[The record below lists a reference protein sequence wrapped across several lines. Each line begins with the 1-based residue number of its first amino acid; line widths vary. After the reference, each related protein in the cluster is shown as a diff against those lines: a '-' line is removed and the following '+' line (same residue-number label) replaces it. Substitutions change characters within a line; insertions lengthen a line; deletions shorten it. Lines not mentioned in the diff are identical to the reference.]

1 MKFINLTKNDK
12 LKLLKSIENSKITII
27 NKNLKELLKSKNI
40 KSLRKFQEIND
51 LFNFLYPPTQQ
62 NIYEILYDNVINNK
76 KLNEKS
82 TYDYKNFLKRMKDY
96 NGGFNPEEI
105 TKYIKNNYT
114 QASAIKVLNVI
125 VNYFQNNKEQ
135 HETFYK
141 IRHTFYKDYHNTD
154 KGLVFNNN
162 TKDDYNKI
170 IKNMNDNIYK
180 LFFVLFVNYPNL
192 RLQDYFNISL
202 NEKDDNFI
210 TKDYKKIIFNK
221 LVKSDTTKKIT
232 IDLTPEHQELFKKI
246 LTDFKYEYLHTN
258 IKLDSFKKHINRMS
272 KKLFNVKSISLF
284 RRLAYQENK
293 EQYKQLQN
301 ISHNQNHTI
310 QNSINYYV

>member
-1 MKFINLTKNDK
+1 MKFINLSKNDK
-12 LKLLKSIENSKITII
+12 LKLLKSNENSKITII

-40 KSLRKFQEIND
+40 KSLRKFQDTNQ

-62 NIYEILYDNVINNK
+62 NIYEILYDNVINNN

-82 TYDYKNFLKRMKDY
+82 LYDYKNFLKKMKDY
-96 NGGFNPEEI
+96 TGDFNPEEI

-125 VNYFQNNKEQ
+125 INHFENDKTQ

-141 IRHTFYKDYHNTD
+141 IRTEFNKDYQNTD
-154 KGLVFNNN
+154 KGLVFQNN

-170 IKNMNDNIYK
+170 INKMNDNIYK
-180 LFFVLFVNYPNL
+180 LFFILMINYPNV

-221 LVKSDTTKKIT
+221 LVKTDTTKKIT

-272 KKLFNVKSISLF
+272 KKIFDVKSISLF

-293 EQYKQLQN
+293 EQYKKLQN
-301 ISHNQNHTI
+301 ISHNQNHKIETA
-310 QNSINYYV
+310 INFYV